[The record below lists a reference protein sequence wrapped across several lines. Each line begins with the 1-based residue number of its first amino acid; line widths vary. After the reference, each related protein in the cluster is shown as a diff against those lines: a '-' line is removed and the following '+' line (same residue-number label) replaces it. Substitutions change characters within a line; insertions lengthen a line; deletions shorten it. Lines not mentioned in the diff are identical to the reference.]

1 MKKIIALGISFLLL
15 VPLFGCKANEG
26 DTSTTP
32 NTQIEDGEVE
42 NGTEGDVEK
51 QIEDA
56 SDGVD
61 DLKNNTESKE
71 NTNE

>member
-15 VPLFGCKANEG
+15 VPLFGCRADEN

-32 NTQIEDGEVE
+32 NTQIENGEVE

-56 SDGVD
+56 GEND
-61 DLKNNTESKE
+61 NTE
-71 NTNE
+71 NTNDGITKDNND